1 MKEGTPFLILDRV
14 SIQYGTNT
22 AVHDVS
28 FAVHEREFVTL
39 LGPSG
44 SGKTSLLRAIAGF
57 IKPSKGDIYLRG
69 ERVNETPP
77 YERDI
82 GMVFQN
88 YALFPHMT
96 VEENLAFGLRMRRV
110 PRGLIGERV
119 REGLEYVRMAGYNS
133 RYPHE
138 LSGGQQQRV
147 AVARA
152 IVLRPSLFLLD
163 EPMSNLDARLRAS
176 MQVELAELLDR
187 VGITTLSVTHHQ
199 EEALSM
205 SDRIVVMA
213 DGRIRQI
220 GSPIE
225 VYAQPSDEFVAH
237 FLGESNL
244 IRCEVIATDERH
256 VTAKAGWNGALTLAG
271 VRANKGESL
280 SLLIRPEHISVE
292 PGANSGVN
300 RFVGQVRQVMYAG
313 SFLIYWVNVGGS
325 EIMVKKIADQTP
337 LSQGSQV
344 TVSWKPENIVRL
356 AVAPPNA
363 TRA

>member
-1 MKEGTPFLILDRV
+1 MTDKHMPFLQLDAV
-14 SIQYGTNT
+14 WIQYGNTT
-22 AVHDVS
+22 AVKDAS
-28 FAVHEREFVTL
+28 FSVFEREFVTL

-57 IKPSKGDIYLRG
+57 VHPAKGEIYLRG
-69 ERVNETPP
+69 KRVSNTPA

-96 VEENLAFGLRMRRV
+96 VEENLAFGLQMRRL
-110 PRGLIGERV
+110 PAQEIADRV
-119 REGLEYVRMAGYNS
+119 REGLEYVRMAGYNA

-213 DGRIRQI
+213 DGCIKQI
-220 GSPIE
+220 GSPVE
-225 VYAQPSDEFVAH
+225 VYAKPSDEFVAQ

-244 IRCEVIATDERH
+244 VRCRVLGHDDRH
-256 VTAKAGWNGALTLAG
+256 VRAKPEWDGELILSD
-271 VRANKGESL
+271 VRAGEGDCL
-280 SLLIRPEHISVE
+280 LLLIRPEHIKVELGSV
-292 PGANSGVN
+292 SGVN
-300 RFVGQVRQVMYAG
+300 HFVGQVRQVMYAG
-313 SFLIYWVNVGGS
+313 SFFVYWVRVGET
-325 EIMVKKIADQTP
+325 EIMVKSTADQEP
-337 LSQGSQV
+337 LSQGHEV
-344 TVSWKPENIVRL
+344 TVSWGLDAAKRIEQRG
-356 AVAPPNA
+356 
-363 TRA
+363 